1 MKPGDLV
8 RIRPGSPATDGS
20 GPAEVIGEFGVFVNL
35 HAGRQFDPVARVL
48 NDGRVVYILQR
59 NLETVNETG

>member
-8 RIRPGSPATDGS
+8 RIRPYARASDGS
-20 GPAEVIGEFGVFVNL
+20 GPAEVNREFGVFVNL

-48 NDGRVVYILQR
+48 VEGRLLYILQR
-59 NLETVNETG
+59 NLEIVDATR

>member
-8 RIRPGSPATDGS
+8 RIRPGSPATDGN
-20 GPAEVIGEFGVFVNL
+20 GPAEDNGEFGVFVNL

-48 NDGRVVYILQR
+48 NDGRLLYILQR
-59 NLETVNETG
+59 NLEIVDATR